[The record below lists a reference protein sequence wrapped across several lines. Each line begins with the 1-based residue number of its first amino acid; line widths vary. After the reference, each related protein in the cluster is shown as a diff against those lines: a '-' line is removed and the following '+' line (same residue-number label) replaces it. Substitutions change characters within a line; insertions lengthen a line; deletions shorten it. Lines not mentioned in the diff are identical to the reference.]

1 VIAVA
6 LLPAA
11 YALGFAL
18 GAAPGPVQV
27 LILSETA
34 KRGFAGGLRV
44 MLGANLTILGV
55 LVVLALGVAALAPAD
70 ATLRFLRIAGGIAIA
85 WIGVAELRSLREET
99 SVVQPRPRRLGPT
112 SLGVVSVILN
122 PGAWIFLAT
131 TASAVLAGAANV
143 GGRDAAVL
151 AAVAM
156 AAGVSSSDIV
166 FAALG
171 SGGRRII
178 GDRGLRWVR
187 GALAALLLAIG
198 AGFVWQGLAA

>member
-1 VIAVA
+1 
-6 LLPAA
+6 
-11 YALGFAL
+11 
-18 GAAPGPVQV
+18 
-27 LILSETA
+27 
-34 KRGFAGGLRV
+34 
-44 MLGANLTILGV
+44 
-55 LVVLALGVAALAPAD
+55 VVLALGVAALAPAD

-131 TASAVLAGAANV
+131 TASAVLAGAANA